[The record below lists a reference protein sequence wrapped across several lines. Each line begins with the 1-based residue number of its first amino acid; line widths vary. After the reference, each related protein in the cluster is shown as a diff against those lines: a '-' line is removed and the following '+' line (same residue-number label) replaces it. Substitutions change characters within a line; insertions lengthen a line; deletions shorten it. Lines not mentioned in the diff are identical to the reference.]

1 MTHAILLVECD
12 DRTGLVAALSQF
24 VHEHGGNIVDAD
36 QHTEELDGCFYMR
49 LRWDL
54 SGFALERSAVIAEI
68 KKIAEAFAMRY
79 RLLFDD
85 SQARIAVF
93 CSKQTHCIHDLL
105 MRQDMNEMAGRIEVI
120 ISNHDKVA
128 GLAERNH
135 IPFVHIPVDANNKQA
150 AEAAQQAA
158 LKEYNIDT
166 VVLARYMQV
175 LSATFVDAWENH
187 IINIHHSF
195 LPAFAG
201 AKPYHQAKQR
211 GVKIIGATAHYVTS
225 ALDEGPI
232 IEQNVCRVSHRDTVA
247 DLIRKGRDLER
258 QVLAQALRLHLEHRV
273 LPISN
278 RTIVFA

>member
-1 MTHAILLVECD
+1 MSHAILLVDCE

-24 VHEHGGNIVDAD
+24 VHVHGGNIVDAD
-36 QHTEELDGCFYMR
+36 QHTEELDGRFYMR
-49 LRWDL
+49 LKWSLAAFDL
-54 SGFALERSAVIAEI
+54 NRDEVVAAIAEL
-68 KKIAEAFAMRY
+68 ADEFQMQY

-85 SQARIAVF
+85 HVPHIAVF
-93 CSKQTHCIHDLL
+93 CGKEAHCVHDLL
-105 MRQDMNEMAGRIEVI
+105 IRQEMGELAGRIVHI
-120 ISNHDKVA
+120 ISNHPDLEA
-128 GLAERNH
+128 LATKHN
-135 IPFVHIPVDANNKQA
+135 IPFTCIPVSKDNKAA
-150 AEAAQQAA
+150 AEAAQQAL
-158 LKEYNIDT
+158 LKQHAIET

-175 LSATFVDAWENH
+175 LSPSFVDAWQGN

-225 ALDEGPI
+225 ELDEGPI

-258 QVLAQALRLHLEHRV
+258 QVLAGALRLHLQHRV
-273 LPISN
+273 LPIGN